1 MIAAIVTASFLVAQL
16 SPHHHPVNVKFKTF
30 LIREVRF
37 LWGLDEDISTFAAQI
52 RQESNWNPDARSPYA
67 AGLTQ
72 FTPNSAR
79 WISTVYPELSD
90 GFFAGPDRR
99 LDWKWS
105 IRAMVRYD
113 RYLYVKLAKTV
124 RPAGDSAALTRL
136 WTLTL
141 RSYNGGLGWIQK
153 ENRNC
158 KTMDFACCR
167 RYRRKS
173 ACRENIGY
181 PKAILERWKPVY
193 EAWDR

>member
-1 MIAAIVTASFLVAQL
+1 MSAAFLAMSLLVSQF
-16 SPHHHPVNVKFKTF
+16 SPHDQTVNTKYKKF

-37 LWGLDEDISTFAAQI
+37 LWGLEEAVSTFAAQI
-52 RQESNWNPDARSPYA
+52 RQESNWNPNARSPYA

-72 FTPNSAR
+72 FTPDTAKWMR
-79 WISTVYPELSD
+79 TLYPELAG
-90 GFFAGPDRR
+90 GFFDERDVR

-113 RYLYVKLAKTV
+113 RYLYVKLTQFAQI
-124 RPAGDSAALTRL
+124 SNL

-141 RSYNGGLGWIQK
+141 RSYNGGIGWVKK
-153 ENRNC
+153 ELRNC

-181 PKAILERWKPVY
+181 PKAILEKWKPLY
-193 EAWDR
+193 RAWDR

>member
-1 MIAAIVTASFLVAQL
+1 MTAAIVTASLLVLQL
-16 SPHHHPVNVKFKTF
+16 SPHHYPVNIKYKKF
-30 LIREVRF
+30 LIREVHF
-37 LWGLDEDISTFAAQI
+37 LWGMDENVSTFAAQI
-52 RQESNWNPDARSPYA
+52 RQESDWNPDARSPHA

-113 RYLYVKLAKTV
+113 RYLYTK
-124 RPAGDSAALTRL
+124 LTRFTQDSNL

-141 RSYNGGLGWIQK
+141 RSYNGGLGWIKK
-153 ENRNC
+153 EHRNC

-167 RYRRKS
+167 RYRRRS
-173 ACRENIGY
+173 ACRENIAY
-181 PKAILERWKPVY
+181 SKAVLERWKVLY